1 MIVPHLDLVLA
12 VMAGSHVARAGRSP
26 IMKASTPR
34 RFTMTH
40 PVLAKG
46 RVAVVTGAAMGI
58 GLAACTRFAALGMK
72 VCMADIDAAE
82 LEAARAAVARLAPAG
97 EEGVLAIPTDV
108 ARPADLEALRN
119 AAWETFGEVGLL
131 MNNAATRTG
140 GSVFAPLEDWHLAM
154 DVNFWGVVHG
164 VRAFVPRMIEQG
176 TPCLV
181 VNTGSKQ
188 GITNPPGNTVYNITK
203 SALKTYT
210 EALQHELRNTARC
223 QVSAHLLVPGWTTTG
238 KREHKAGAWLPD
250 QVIDLLLAAL
260 ERGDFYIICP
270 DDDVTPA
277 MDRKRI
283 LWAAGDLT
291 ENRPALSRWHP
302 DFADAFATFEP

>member
-1 MIVPHLDLVLA
+1 
-12 VMAGSHVARAGRSP
+12 
-26 IMKASTPR
+26 
-34 RFTMTH
+34 MTH
-40 PVLAKG
+40 PVLTTG

-58 GLAACTRFAALGMK
+58 GLAACRRFAALGMK
-72 VCMADIDAAE
+72 VCMADIDAEE
-82 LEAARAAVARLAPAG
+82 LRSARAAVAKLAPGG
-97 EEGVLAIPTDV
+97 EKGVLAVRTDV
-108 ARPADLEALRN
+108 ARPDDLEALKD
-119 AAWETFGEVGLL
+119 AAYERFGEVGLL
-131 MNNAATRTG
+131 MNNAASRTG
-140 GSVFAPLEDWHLAM
+140 GGVWAPLEDWHVAM

-164 VRAFVPRMIEQG
+164 VRAFVPHMIAQG

-210 EALQHELRNTARC
+210 EGLQHELRNTAGC
-223 QVSAHLLVPGWTTTG
+223 KVSAHILVPGWTTTG

-250 QVIDLLLAAL
+250 QVIDVLLAAL

-270 DDDVTPA
+270 DDDVSPE

-283 LWAAGDLT
+283 LWGATDLT

-302 DFADAFATFEP
+302 DYGGAFAKFEL

>member
-1 MIVPHLDLVLA
+1 
-12 VMAGSHVARAGRSP
+12 
-26 IMKASTPR
+26 
-34 RFTMTH
+34 MTD
-40 PVLAKG
+40 PVLTAG

-58 GLAACTRFAALGMK
+58 GLAACRRFAALGMK
-72 VCMADIDAAE
+72 VCMVDVDADELQAAH
-82 LEAARAAVARLAPAG
+82 ARLAAVTPDGAKNVMAVPA
-97 EEGVLAIPTDV
+97 DV
-108 ARPADLEALRN
+108 ARPADLEALRRTVY
-119 AAWETFGEVGLL
+119 ERFDEVGLL
-131 MNNAATRTG
+131 MNNAASRIG
-140 GSVFAPLEDWHLAM
+140 GGVWAPLEDWHVAM

-203 SALKTYT
+203 AALKIYT
-210 EALQHELRNTARC
+210 EGLQHELRNTAGC
-223 QVSAHLLVPGWTTTG
+223 KVSAHLLVPGWTTTG

-250 QVIDLLLAAL
+250 QVIDLLLAGL

-283 LWAAGDLT
+283 LWGAGDLT

-302 DFADAFATFEP
+302 DFADAFARFKP

>member
-1 MIVPHLDLVLA
+1 
-12 VMAGSHVARAGRSP
+12 
-26 IMKASTPR
+26 
-34 RFTMTH
+34 MTH
-40 PVLAKG
+40 PVLTAG

-58 GLAACTRFAALGMK
+58 GLAACKRFATLGMK
-72 VCMADIDAAE
+72 VCMADVDALE
-82 LEAARAAVARLAPAG
+82 LRSARAEVARLAPDG
-97 EEGVLAIPTDV
+97 QSVLAVPTDV
-108 ARPADLEALRN
+108 ARPADLEALKN
-119 AAWETFGEVGLL
+119 AAYETFDEVGLL
-131 MNNAATRTG
+131 MNNAASRTG
-140 GSVFAPLEDWHLAM
+140 GGVWAPLEDWQVAM

-176 TPCLV
+176 THCLV

-203 SALKTYT
+203 AALKTYT
-210 EALQHELRNTARC
+210 EGLQHELRNTGGC

-250 QVIDLLLAAL
+250 QVIDVLVAAL
-260 ERGDFYIICP
+260 ARGDFYVICP
-270 DDDVTPA
+270 DDDVTPEI
-277 MDRKRI
+277 DRKRI

-302 DFADAFATFEP
+302 DHTEAFARFEP